1 MARAKVPAVW
11 QLPLHRGCGASLV
24 CAQSLVACGPLCC
37 APRRANRCTRWSE
50 HTRRGKRGQQGTCSR
65 VVINGLLCVA
75 LLCRMFSQCF
85 TLLAA
90 AAAPISSKQAVRC
103 TPVAAMTVPQTAPSC
118 HPQRMTAVRNGR
130 CAPLMLL
137 LRLCGIL
144 LLNRRRS
151 RPWMTPVSTILST
164 PSVLARAP
172 TR

>member
-1 MARAKVPAVW
+1 MDSTGACKSAGGVAAAAAQGLRSITRLRAEPCGVRAIVLCTPSRKPMHAV
-11 QLPLHRGCGASLV
+11 V
-24 CAQSLVACGPLCC
+24 
-37 APRRANRCTRWSE
+37 
-50 HTRRGKRGQQGTCSR
+50 GKRGQQGTCSR

-151 RPWMTPVSTILST
+151 RPWMTPVSMILST
-164 PSVLARAP
+164 PSVLARVP